1 MKRWVIPFTPIQW
14 VRIVII
20 VFGFCFA
27 GCKADEPIRLGFM
40 AGITG
45 RSADIGMAARDAV
58 QLAVEQCNAQ
68 GGIHG
73 RQVTLIIRDDRQNVE
88 TAVKA
93 VQALIDARV
102 AAIVGP
108 MSSAVAVAIVPYLNA
123 SQVVAVG
130 GTVTT
135 QDLSVLDDHFMRV
148 TVTTREQAS
157 FSARYQIRSGDMRH
171 VAVVYDGG
179 NRSFSENWME
189 NFKSPFTGGGGKIL
203 TAVEFKAGDRHSFS
217 QISHGLLA
225 VDPDGI
231 LIIANPMDSALLC
244 QQIRKLNSSVK
255 ITLTNWAATQRL
267 IELGGKSV
275 EGVTIPIVFD
285 WDSPDPAYQRFKK
298 RYVDRYNR
306 DPGFPGFYAYNAA
319 QVVLTA
325 LKAQKPGQ
333 SLKDTILS
341 IGEFGGL
348 QGKISLD
355 SYGDVKSSAASIR
368 IIQNQKFIALE

>member
-14 VRIVII
+14 VGIVAI
-20 VFGFCFA
+20 VFSFCLV

-58 QLAVEQCNAQ
+58 LLAVEQCNAQ
-68 GGIHG
+68 GGLHG
-73 RQVTLIIRDDRQNVE
+73 RQVTLIIKDNQQNVE
-88 TAVKA
+88 TAVEA
-93 VQALIDARV
+93 VQALIDARI
-102 AAIVGP
+102 AAMIGP
-108 MSSAVAVAIVPYLNA
+108 MSSAVAVAIVPYLNQ
-123 SQVVAVG
+123 SRVVAVG

-135 QDLSVLDDHFMRV
+135 QDLSGLDDYFMRV
-148 TVTTREQAS
+148 AVTTHEQAS
-157 FSARYQIRSGDMRH
+157 LIAQYLIRSDDVRR
-171 VAVVYDGG
+171 VAVAYDGG
-179 NRSFSENWME
+179 NRSFSKDWME
-189 NFKSPFTGGGGKIL
+189 NFKSPFTAGGGKIL

-217 QISHGLLA
+217 QITHGLLA

-267 IELGGKSV
+267 IELGGKAV
-275 EGVTIPIVFD
+275 EGVMVSIVFD
-285 WDSPDPAYQRFKK
+285 WDSPDPAYQRFQKI
-298 RYVDRYNR
+298 YVDRYNR
-306 DPGFPGFYAYNAA
+306 DPGFPGYYAYNAA

-341 IGEFGGL
+341 IAEFGGL

-368 IIQNQKFIALE
+368 IIRNQQFVVLE